1 MMYVGMLN
9 HPDDHRDDDDPQD
22 DPQRQYAHRRVAA

>member
-22 DPQRQYAHRRVAA
+22 DPERQYAHRRVAA